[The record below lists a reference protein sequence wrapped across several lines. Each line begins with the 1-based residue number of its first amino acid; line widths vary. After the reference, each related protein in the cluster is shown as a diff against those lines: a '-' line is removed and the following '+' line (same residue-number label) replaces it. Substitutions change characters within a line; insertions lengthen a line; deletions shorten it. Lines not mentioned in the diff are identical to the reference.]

1 MNKSAINLHSPA
13 RPPSDPVQQ
22 WVTFRLDQET
32 YGVNVLQVQEVLRVS
47 AITPVPGAPDYVL
60 GILNL
65 RGQIVTVVDTRR
77 LFHLPPREPDD
88 NSRIVIL
95 EINKQIAGLLVDAVT
110 EVVELRASQIESAPS
125 VGHEQGEFVHGVH
138 SRNGVLLILV
148 DLNRLFSEAETQAL
162 AAL

>member
-1 MNKSAINLHSPA
+1 MSTLAINANSSA
-13 RPPSDPVQQ
+13 RNLNDPVLQ

-47 AITPVPGAPDYVL
+47 EITPVPGASEYVL

-95 EINKQIAGLLVDAVT
+95 EINKQIAGILVDAVT
-110 EVVELRASQIESAPS
+110 EVVDLRASQIESAPS
-125 VGHEQGEFVHGVH
+125 VGHEQGEFIHGVH

-148 DLNRLFSEAETQAL
+148 DLNHLFSEAETRAL
-162 AAL
+162 ASL